1 MRILVVAVLLIFSA
15 VAFSQN
21 IQRDQYLEKL
31 GYHKISEEGKP
42 FFDQV
47 TRSIKS
53 RGYYFYSQ
61 DYFFEMDNAILE
73 VVFANDEWLPFE
85 IEKGVSVEQA
95 RKKLIDNGAKDNGTW
110 IIVEDKYKIRF
121 NGVINGNDLVADVVV
136 GLANDELERRKA
148 NQKLV
153 YQGVV
158 FNDFNALNCFIRNS
172 GNENFLRFDNR
183 GECKEGDCID
193 GEGTMQY
200 ENGYVFTGNWKDSI
214 ALEGTFTIENELLG
228 KIIFQADIYSGI
240 PNGIGKILYSKEK
253 EANVILNCGVIDQVQ
268 NIDFPEFNYTGNVS
282 PDFLPSGL
290 GTYKFH
296 SGRKVDIQRN
306 DYTGKLYGNILF
318 ENGNQY
324 TGYFNDQFLM
334 DGRGRLVLTAY
345 QAVIETVFEN
355 GNVTNQEEVELK
367 YDNGFR
373 QTGTFDVDNGFSG
386 KVETYYETF
395 DGKYTVI
402 GDFDKMIP
410 VGKHLL
416 KEEYS
421 GKELAK
427 TEYDKNGNIVEGT
440 DLYYGD
446 ENSLIYFKL
455 ESDKFMVD
463 YQKKIS
469 ENKEI
474 LRQQGYQIA
483 QQFEV
488 EMKNKEY
495 TYTQNAIILLP
506 ENSYDIRIFDPSG
519 KVKSYDVK
527 LSRAG
532 EEIIKL
538 PCKNDKSSE
547 GFYTNGNQVK
557 IPPKE
562 ENARPGPNSI
572 AMEISATGLESGKH
586 IFYVFVLITP

>member
-214 ALEGTFTIENELLG
+214 ALEGTFTHRE
-228 KIIFQADIYSGI
+228 
-240 PNGIGKILYSKEK
+240 
-253 EANVILNCGVIDQVQ
+253 
-268 NIDFPEFNYTGNVS
+268 
-282 PDFLPSGL
+282 
-290 GTYKFH
+290 
-296 SGRKVDIQRN
+296 
-306 DYTGKLYGNILF
+306 
-318 ENGNQY
+318 
-324 TGYFNDQFLM
+324 
-334 DGRGRLVLTAY
+334 
-345 QAVIETVFEN
+345 
-355 GNVTNQEEVELK
+355 
-367 YDNGFR
+367 
-373 QTGTFDVDNGFSG
+373 
-386 KVETYYETF
+386 
-395 DGKYTVI
+395 
-402 GDFDKMIP
+402 
-410 VGKHLL
+410 
-416 KEEYS
+416 
-421 GKELAK
+421 
-427 TEYDKNGNIVEGT
+427 
-440 DLYYGD
+440 
-446 ENSLIYFKL
+446 
-455 ESDKFMVD
+455 
-463 YQKKIS
+463 
-469 ENKEI
+469 
-474 LRQQGYQIA
+474 
-483 QQFEV
+483 
-488 EMKNKEY
+488 
-495 TYTQNAIILLP
+495 
-506 ENSYDIRIFDPSG
+506 
-519 KVKSYDVK
+519 
-527 LSRAG
+527 
-532 EEIIKL
+532 
-538 PCKNDKSSE
+538 
-547 GFYTNGNQVK
+547 
-557 IPPKE
+557 
-562 ENARPGPNSI
+562 
-572 AMEISATGLESGKH
+572 
-586 IFYVFVLITP
+586 